1 MHYYL
6 ADRQAAAR
14 DPHARALLLD
24 GEGFVTE
31 ASTANVLIYRAG
43 EGLSWPPTKKVLP
56 GISLAVVAELAERLG
71 VPGSERDLT
80 SEQVASADEVF
91 LSSTPFCLLPVTRL
105 NGRAIGLGRPGALF
119 GRLMAAWN
127 EMAGLDIIAQAERYQ
142 FRD

>member
-24 GEGFVTE
+24 GQGFVTE

-43 EGLSWPPTKKVLP
+43 DGLAWPPTTKVLP
-56 GISLAVVAELAERLG
+56 GISLAVVVELAGRLG
-71 VPGSERDLT
+71 IPCGERDLT
-80 SEQVASADEVF
+80 PNDVASADEVF

-105 NGRAIGLGRPGALF
+105 NDRPIGAGRPGELF
-119 GRLMAAWN
+119 ARLIAAWN
-127 EMAGLDIIAQAERYQ
+127 EMAGLDIIAQAERHQ
-142 FRD
+142 VRG

>member
-24 GEGFVTE
+24 GQGFVTE

-43 EGLSWPPTKKVLP
+43 DGLSWPPTTKVLP
-56 GISLAVVAELAERLG
+56 GISLAVVAELAGRFG
-71 VPGSERDLT
+71 IPCGERDLT
-80 SEQVASADEVF
+80 PKDVASADEVF

-105 NGRAIGLGRPGALF
+105 NGRPISAGRPGELF
-119 GRLMAAWN
+119 ARLMAAWN
-127 EMAGLDIIAQAERYQ
+127 ELAGLDIIAQAERHQ
-142 FRD
+142 VRG